1 MTYHMRFRNSQK
13 IQSIYFIHQSTLYFL
28 QTIVIL
34 ALTKEGLKEKIN
46 KMEQFCQ
53 KWGLEV
59 NISKTKIMIF
69 NKPGATIKKYKFFF
83 KSKEI
88 ESVKQYTY
96 LGFTFVPSGKMNEG
110 IENLLNKGKKAW
122 FAIQRSLQKSKAKT
136 VKTYLKL
143 IDTLIKPII
152 LYACEAWGDI
162 RTKKLFENKTEKF
175 HLSMCKQVLGVNKRS
190 NNVNTLAELGRYPLF
205 INIESQIFK
214 YFQRFV
220 YVDKNRFLYKA
231 FQHEL
236 TEDFGEQGSWVTF
249 IKCKLSNYGL
259 ASLASDI
266 CKTCKSE
273 ELKTKYKNRVKIFTE
288 RAKDTYLQINFHTL
302 QKDRL
307 TPLAKIK
314 TGKYEIEKYLSLKSF
329 ENRRALSK
337 LRIRSHNLLVET
349 GKWYNIEMNQR
360 ICKQCDQ
367 YKIEDE
373 FHLIFECPK
382 YSELRINAF
391 STIEKHEEIDFT
403 HDSSVEN
410 LQYFFSQASLYS
422 INIFAAFIKLE
433 FESRQNNHSDF
444 SFTIII

>member
-1 MTYHMRFRNSQK
+1 M
-13 IQSIYFIHQSTLYFL
+13 
-28 QTIVIL
+28 
-34 ALTKEGLKEKIN
+34 
-46 KMEQFCQ
+46 
-53 KWGLEV
+53 
-59 NISKTKIMIF
+59 
-69 NKPGATIKKYKFFF
+69 
-83 KSKEI
+83 
-88 ESVKQYTY
+88 
-96 LGFTFVPSGKMNEG
+96 
-110 IENLLNKGKKAW
+110 
-122 FAIQRSLQKSKAKT
+122 
-136 VKTYLKL
+136 
-143 IDTLIKPII
+143 
-152 LYACEAWGDI
+152 
-162 RTKKLFENKTEKF
+162 
-175 HLSMCKQVLGVNKRS
+175 
-190 NNVNTLAELGRYPLF
+190 
-205 INIESQIFK
+205 
-214 YFQRFV
+214 
-220 YVDKNRFLYKA
+220 
-231 FQHEL
+231 
-236 TEDFGEQGSWVTF
+236 
-249 IKCKLSNYGL
+249 SNYGL

-307 TPLAKIK
+307 TPLAKMK

-422 INIFAAFIKLE
+422 INIFAAFIKL
-433 FESRQNNHSDF
+433 
-444 SFTIII
+444 